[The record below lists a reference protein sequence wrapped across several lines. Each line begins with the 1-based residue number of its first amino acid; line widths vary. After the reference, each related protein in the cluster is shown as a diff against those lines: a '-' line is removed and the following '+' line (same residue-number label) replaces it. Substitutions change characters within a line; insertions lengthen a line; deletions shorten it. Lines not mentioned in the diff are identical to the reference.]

1 MPCVRRGESTPSYRW
16 CEGFLFES
24 SRKEVNLLPSP
35 RNIESVAELE
45 AVFQKSPNVL
55 VTDYRGLTVND
66 LANLRNRLYE
76 ANVEYKVAKNTL
88 TLIAAKRVGVNGLE
102 PFLAGPTALAFILG
116 DEIAAAKVLTDFART
131 SRILTVKGGV
141 VSRMALGPEEVEN
154 LAKLPGRPQLQ
165 ADLVGAVQ
173 GPMAGVL
180 GALNAALSGVA
191 RALEER
197 VKQLEPA
204 S

>member
-1 MPCVRRGESTPSYRW
+1 
-16 CEGFLFES
+16 
-24 SRKEVNLLPSP
+24 LPSA

-45 AVFQKSPNVL
+45 AVFQRSPNVL
-55 VTDYRGLTVND
+55 VTDYRGLSVTE
-66 LANLRNRLYE
+66 LANLRTRLYE

-88 TLIAAKRVGVNGLE
+88 TLIAAKRTGVNGLE
-102 PFLAGPTALAFILG
+102 PYLAGPTALAFIFG

-141 VSRMALGPEEVEN
+141 VSQMALGPEEVDN

-173 GPMAGVL
+173 APMAAVL
-180 GALNAALSGVA
+180 GAINAALSGVA
-191 RALEER
+191 RALDER
-197 VKQLEPA
+197 VKQLEVEPA

>member
-1 MPCVRRGESTPSYRW
+1 
-16 CEGFLFES
+16 
-24 SRKEVNLLPSP
+24 LPST

-55 VTDYRGLTVND
+55 VTDYRGLTVTD

-88 TLIAAKRVGVNGLE
+88 TLIAAKRTGVNGLE

-116 DEIAAAKVLTDFART
+116 DEIAAAKALTDFART

-141 VSRMALGPEEVEN
+141 VSRMTLGPEEVEN

-180 GALNAALSGVA
+180 GAINAALSGVA

-197 VKQLEPA
+197 AKQLESA